1 MDFCKSTILCGYLPR
16 IFRVET
22 LRLTFT
28 FKRTHKKL
36 ESLNFSNI
44 LLVLLLV
51 FLLVVR
57 YSYYKLLRG
66 IKKGLIRLTRHWFNL
81 TFI

>member
-1 MDFCKSTILCGYLPR
+1 MDFCISTILCGYLTR
-16 IFRVET
+16 IFRAET
-22 LRLTFT
+22 LRLTFA

-44 LLVLLLV
+44 LLVLLV
-51 FLLVVR
+51 FPLVVR